1 MMEMVSFWCC
11 SRVWCEG
18 MCMAVESM
26 LSNVHG
32 VVQSHAGNDSCVH
45 CTSGVRALSFLSFPS
60 SSCM

>member
-1 MMEMVSFWCC
+1 
-11 SRVWCEG
+11 
-18 MCMAVESM
+18 MAVESM